1 MIVVTG
7 ATGGLGRLVVANLL
21 GRVPAGDIVAAVR
34 TPSKA
39 ADLASQGVHVREADY
54 GRPATLASAF
64 AGATRVLLISSPSL
78 GVRVAEHA
86 AVIDAAKAAGVRLLA
101 YTSVLRADTSTL
113 LVAPD
118 HVATERYL
126 AGSGVPWV
134 LLRNGWY
141 LENRTAAIAAAL
153 DAGALLG
160 CAGEG
165 RIAAAARADYAEAAA
180 AVLTTDGHVGRTYEL
195 GGDAAF
201 TLAELAAQVD
211 LVRVLTHEV
220 MNSLTPVTSLA
231 ATASRLVGGL
241 DAAAVP
247 GLADA
252 RVAINALA
260 RRAADLER
268 FVTSYKG
275 FSEAPALHRAT
286 IPVGPWFAELAELFG
301 TTPAA
306 RGVALFWRVADGTPA
321 IDGDAALLTQVMLN
335 LLKNAGEA
343 VVGLADPAI
352 TVSAEPALDGRVKI
366 AVTDTGPGIPPA
378 LARDVFLPF
387 FTTKPNGTGIG
398 LSFARQIVM
407 LHGGQIGVAATGGC
421 LEALL
426 PASPFGE
433 K

>member
-118 HVATERYL
+118 HVATEQYL

-201 TLAELAAQVD
+201 TLAELAAEVSTQSGRTVAYRD
-211 LVRVLTHEV
+211 LQEDAYRSFLESAGLPPGVANLVADSDTKARRGELDTDSRDLSALIGHPTTRLPAAV
-220 MNSLTPVTSLA
+220 
-231 ATASRLVGGL
+231 ATAL
-241 DAAAVP
+241 
-247 GLADA
+247 
-252 RVAINALA
+252 
-260 RRAADLER
+260 RR
-268 FVTSYKG
+268 
-275 FSEAPALHRAT
+275 
-286 IPVGPWFAELAELFG
+286 
-301 TTPAA
+301 
-306 RGVALFWRVADGTPA
+306 
-321 IDGDAALLTQVMLN
+321 
-335 LLKNAGEA
+335 
-343 VVGLADPAI
+343 
-352 TVSAEPALDGRVKI
+352 
-366 AVTDTGPGIPPA
+366 
-378 LARDVFLPF
+378 
-387 FTTKPNGTGIG
+387 
-398 LSFARQIVM
+398 
-407 LHGGQIGVAATGGC
+407 
-421 LEALL
+421 
-426 PASPFGE
+426 
-433 K
+433 

>member
-39 ADLASQGVHVREADY
+39 ADLTSQGVHVREADY

-201 TLAELAAQVD
+201 TLAELAAQVSTQSGRTVAYRD
-211 LVRVLTHEV
+211 LQEDAYRSFLESAGLPPGVANLVADSDTKARRGELDTDSRDLSALIGHPTTRLPAAV
-220 MNSLTPVTSLA
+220 
-231 ATASRLVGGL
+231 ATAL
-241 DAAAVP
+241 
-247 GLADA
+247 
-252 RVAINALA
+252 
-260 RRAADLER
+260 RR
-268 FVTSYKG
+268 
-275 FSEAPALHRAT
+275 
-286 IPVGPWFAELAELFG
+286 
-301 TTPAA
+301 
-306 RGVALFWRVADGTPA
+306 
-321 IDGDAALLTQVMLN
+321 
-335 LLKNAGEA
+335 
-343 VVGLADPAI
+343 
-352 TVSAEPALDGRVKI
+352 
-366 AVTDTGPGIPPA
+366 
-378 LARDVFLPF
+378 
-387 FTTKPNGTGIG
+387 
-398 LSFARQIVM
+398 
-407 LHGGQIGVAATGGC
+407 
-421 LEALL
+421 
-426 PASPFGE
+426 
-433 K
+433 

>member
-39 ADLASQGVHVREADY
+39 ADLTSQGVHVREADY

-201 TLAELAAQVD
+201 TLAELAAQVSTQSGRTVAYRGLQEDAYRSFLESAGLPPGVANLVADSDTKARRGELDTDSRD
-211 LVRVLTHEV
+211 LSALIGHPTTRLPAAV
-220 MNSLTPVTSLA
+220 
-231 ATASRLVGGL
+231 ATAL
-241 DAAAVP
+241 
-247 GLADA
+247 
-252 RVAINALA
+252 
-260 RRAADLER
+260 RR
-268 FVTSYKG
+268 
-275 FSEAPALHRAT
+275 
-286 IPVGPWFAELAELFG
+286 
-301 TTPAA
+301 
-306 RGVALFWRVADGTPA
+306 
-321 IDGDAALLTQVMLN
+321 
-335 LLKNAGEA
+335 
-343 VVGLADPAI
+343 
-352 TVSAEPALDGRVKI
+352 
-366 AVTDTGPGIPPA
+366 
-378 LARDVFLPF
+378 
-387 FTTKPNGTGIG
+387 
-398 LSFARQIVM
+398 
-407 LHGGQIGVAATGGC
+407 
-421 LEALL
+421 
-426 PASPFGE
+426 
-433 K
+433 